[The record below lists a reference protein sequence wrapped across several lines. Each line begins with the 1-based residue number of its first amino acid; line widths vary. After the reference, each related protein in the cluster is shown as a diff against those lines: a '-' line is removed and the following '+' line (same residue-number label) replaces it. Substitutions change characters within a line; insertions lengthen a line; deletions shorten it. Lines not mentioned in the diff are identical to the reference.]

1 MNVLDNFKHAE
12 TFELMNMSD
21 KLLATGYVIL
31 LGMGITFVA
40 LMLIWLITI
49 IMSKTIQKLEKK
61 DEPVSMI
68 SKDVEVNKTSTPVSV
83 ASDELD
89 EELVAVI
96 TAAIAAA
103 MNTNMHNIRVS
114 NIRRVGDQT
123 PTWGKMGRSDVMNA
137 RMS

>member
-1 MNVLDNFKHAE
+1 MNVLDNFKQAE
-12 TFELMNMSD
+12 TFELMSMSD

-40 LMLIWLITI
+40 LVLIWMITV

-68 SKDVEVNKTSTPVSV
+68 TRDVEIKNTSTPMSV
-83 ASDELD
+83 ASDDMD

-96 TAAIAAA
+96 TAAIAATL
-103 MNTNMHNIRVS
+103 NTSMHQIRVS
-114 NIRRVGDQT
+114 NIKRIGDQT

-137 RMS
+137 RMN